1 MAVIRPLLTLTANAN
16 TAAAGTEGPASI
28 ALNLSAK
35 PIGGTS
41 TVTDVHT
48 QIYTTASGPAHET
61 VYTHTTDQKVWV
73 YMKNLETS
81 AGAGQDIYVGT
92 IGDMTAS
99 SGEANRL
106 LTLSA
111 GDFAFFPMSGRKDL
125 IVEGASA
132 GDKLEIWIFKK
143 S

>member
-1 MAVIRPLLTLTANAN
+1 MATIRPSFTLTANASSA
-16 TAAAGTEGPASI
+16 TTEAGPASI
-28 ALNLSAK
+28 ALSLSAS
-35 PIGGTS
+35 PLDGTS

-48 QIYTTASGPAHET
+48 QVYTTTTAHVV
-61 VYTHTTDQKVWV
+61 VYTHTDDQKVWV
-73 YMKNLETS
+73 YMKNLETT
-81 AGAGQDIYVGT
+81 AGASQDIYVGENA
-92 IGDMTAS
+92 DMTAS
-99 SGEANRL
+99 SGEDNRL

-125 IVEGASA
+125 AVEGASA